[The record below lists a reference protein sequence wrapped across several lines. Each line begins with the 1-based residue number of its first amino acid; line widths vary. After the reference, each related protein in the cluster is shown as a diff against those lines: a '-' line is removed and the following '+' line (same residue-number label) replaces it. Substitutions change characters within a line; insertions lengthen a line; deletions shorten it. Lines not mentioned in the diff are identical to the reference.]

1 MNTAI
6 SMAASSMLE
15 GMRSTPSRWR
25 SVPAAGSSSDPSIA
39 AARCVARVVCSES
52 GSLHPRDLVRSP
64 WGSASTRS
72 TRRPLLARATPRL
85 SAVAVFAVPPFW
97 LATAIVLHVIGVPPV
112 CGKAA
117 SREARRRRI
126 SGGRGARR
134 PSAARPRRRVLRSGT
149 PVPAWGTRLENA
161 GGGLD
166 FPVFL
171 PFRKPFPLKE
181 WERKNAL

>member
-1 MNTAI
+1 MTTARI
-6 SMAASSMLE
+6 MAAAL
-15 GMRSTPSRWR
+15 
-25 SVPAAGSSSDPSIA
+25 ASIA
-39 AARCVARVVCSES
+39 AFLLGNSYAACLLSLPGSPASNLTEAAKRLPSFLLGHGPLSLEAAALATGLVAAC
-52 GSLHPRDLVRSP
+52 
-64 WGSASTRS
+64 
-72 TRRPLLARATPRL
+72 
-85 SAVAVFAVPPFW
+85 AVPPFW

-134 PSAARPRRRVLRSGT
+134 PSAARLRRRVLRSGT
-149 PVPAWGTRLENA
+149 SVPAWGTRLENA

-171 PFRKPFPLKE
+171 PFRKPSPLKE